1 MEHVRLTDTYTRTA
15 IALHWAIALLIFVTF
30 PLGLYMTG
38 LPLSPQKLKLYGYHK
53 WIGVTVFLL
62 AAARLAWRLTHPA
75 PPLPASVPAWQR
87 RASAAVH
94 AALYVL
100 MLAIPLSGWLMSSAK
115 GVPTVWL
122 GLVRLPDLVARND
135 ALGEVLRGVHMG
147 LNAALFA
154 LVLVHVAAALKHHL
168 IDRDEVLQRM
178 LPWRMTR
185 GALPVVTIAL
195 AAALATGAAGAVEYD
210 RLLADRSRVS
220 FVYRAMG
227 APIEGRFGR
236 FDAQFAFDPAH
247 PDKARAS
254 IEIDVASI
262 DTGLAEANDTAL
274 TRAFFDAGTHP
285 KARFV
290 ATAVRA
296 LGADRFEVAGELT
309 IKGRTRP
316 VRATVTIRRNGDRAE
331 FTGALAIRRLDFAIG
346 EGAWSDTGALADEV
360 EIRFQLVAAASGAAA
375 NAPKKGSPR

>member
-1 MEHVRLTDTYTRTA
+1 MTETYTRTA
-15 IALHWAIALLIFVTF
+15 IGLHWAIALLIFVTF
-30 PLGLYMTG
+30 PLGLYMTE
-38 LPLSPQKLKLYGYHK
+38 LPLSPQKLKLYAYHK

-87 RASAAVH
+87 SASAVVH
-94 AALYVL
+94 AALYAL

-122 GLVRLPDLVARND
+122 GLVRLPDLVARD
-135 ALGEVLRGVHMG
+135 EALGEALRGVHMG
-147 LNAALFA
+147 LNIALFA
-154 LVLVHVAAALKHHL
+154 LVALHVAAALKHRF

-178 LPWRMTR
+178 LPSRMTR
-185 GALPVVTIAL
+185 SALPAVTVAL
-195 AAALATGAAGAVEYD
+195 AAALAAGAAGAAEYD

-236 FDAQFAFDPAH
+236 FDAQFAFDPAQ

-254 IEIDVASI
+254 VEIDVASI
-262 DTGLAEANDTAL
+262 DTQLPEGNDTAL
-274 TRAFFDAGTHP
+274 RRAFFDARTHP

-290 ATAVRA
+290 TSAVRV
-296 LGADRFEVAGELT
+296 LGADRFEVTGELT

-316 VRATVTIRRNGDRAE
+316 VRVPVTIRRDGDRAE
-331 FTGALAIRRLDFAIG
+331 FTGALTIRRLDFAIG

-375 NAPKKGSPR
+375 AAPKKGSPR

>member
-1 MEHVRLTDTYTRTA
+1 MEHLRLTKTYTRTA
-15 IALHWAIALLIFVTF
+15 IALHWAIALLIFATF
-30 PLGLYMTG
+30 PLGLYMTE
-38 LPLSPQKLKLYGYHK
+38 LALSPQKLKLYAYHK

-62 AAARLAWRLTHPA
+62 AAVRLAWRATHPA

-87 RASAAVH
+87 RASALVH
-94 AALYVL
+94 VALYAL
-100 MLAIPLSGWLMSSAK
+100 MLAIPVSGWLMSSAK

-122 GLVRLPDLVARND
+122 GLVRLPDLVGRDD
-135 ALGEVLRGVHMG
+135 ALGETLRLVHMG

-185 GALPVVTIAL
+185 GALPAVTIAI
-195 AAALATGAAGAVEYD
+195 AAALVAGAAGAVEYD

-227 APIEGRFGR
+227 APVEGRFGR
-236 FDAQFAFDPAH
+236 FDAQLAVDPAQ
-247 PDKARAS
+247 PDKSRAVV
-254 IEIDVASI
+254 EIDVASI
-262 DTGLAEANDTAL
+262 DTQLPEANDTAL
-274 TRAFFDAGTHP
+274 TRAFFDAKTHP

-290 ATAVRA
+290 VTAVRA
-296 LGADRFEVAGELT
+296 IGADRFEVAGELT

-316 VRATVTIRRNGDRAE
+316 VRAPVTIRRDGDRAE
-331 FTGALAIRRLDFAIG
+331 FSGTLTIRRLEFAIG
-346 EGAWSDTGALADEV
+346 EGAWSDTSALADEV
-360 EIRFQLVAAASGAAA
+360 EIRFQLVAAASSAAA
-375 NAPKKGSPR
+375 AAPKKGSPR